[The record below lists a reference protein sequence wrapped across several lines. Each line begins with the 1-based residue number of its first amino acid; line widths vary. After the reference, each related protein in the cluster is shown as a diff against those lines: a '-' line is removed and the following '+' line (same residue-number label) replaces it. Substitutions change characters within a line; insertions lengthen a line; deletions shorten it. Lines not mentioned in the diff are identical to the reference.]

1 MFKILGSIC
10 LNLSTTPC
18 VPKSGE
24 HDDHIIPFFAQAKKL
39 ITVSILFGTY
49 AATRSPF
56 FKPIDFK

>member
-1 MFKILGSIC
+1 MSILGSIC

-24 HDDHIIPFFAQAKKL
+24 QDDQMIPFLTQAKKL
-39 ITVSILFGTY
+39 IIDSILFGTY
-49 AATRSPF
+49 AAARSPF